1 MKTSTRQRP
10 RITSAHLV
18 AVAALVV
25 GMASSATAAAMIT
38 GSDIKNATIT
48 GRDVKDRSLKVK
60 DLKKSEV
67 KKLRGNNGPAGTTGP
82 VGPQGPAG
90 ASAFG
95 PPPSGTLVVG
105 GGIVDEFI
113 SSVNPSPLHAYV
125 PLPFRAST
133 PFVRGTGRNIWY
145 AHTASAIASETNT
158 EVCNGSY
165 AAPDPTPGHLCVYLV
180 DADVQHVDP
189 LSAGLVPGVSLSPDG
204 ADSTGFL
211 VNFNSASGP
220 NQVRFPFVWAYRAP

>member
-25 GMASSATAAAMIT
+25 GMASSATAAAVIT

-67 KKLRGNNGPAGTTGP
+67 KKLRGNNGPAGATGP

-105 GGIVDEFI
+105 GGIVDEF
-113 SSVNPSPLHAYV
+113 
-125 PLPFRAST
+125 
-133 PFVRGTGRNIWY
+133 
-145 AHTASAIASETNT
+145 
-158 EVCNGSY
+158 VCR
-165 AAPDPTPGHLCVYLV
+165 P
-180 DADVQHVDP
+180 
-189 LSAGLVPGVSLSPDG
+189 
-204 ADSTGFL
+204 
-211 VNFNSASGP
+211 
-220 NQVRFPFVWAYRAP
+220 R